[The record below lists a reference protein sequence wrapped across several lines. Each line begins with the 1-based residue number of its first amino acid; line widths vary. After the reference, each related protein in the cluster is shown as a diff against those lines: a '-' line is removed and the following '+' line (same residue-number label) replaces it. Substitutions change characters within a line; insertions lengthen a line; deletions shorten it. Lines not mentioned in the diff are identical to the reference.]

1 MSKEMKLKSF
11 ITFVGFFLF
20 FLFLIFTPLNQA
32 RALDY
37 AGLALS
43 PPTFELSAN
52 PGDNLENSIRVENLT
67 ETPMKV
73 LVQKRNFTAMGEEGA
88 VNLTEEEDTFS
99 LASWI
104 TVTPA
109 EAEMPA
115 KGTMTFTFRTAVPLN
130 AEPGGHFGSIIFRIG
145 GQSNP
150 QQSGAVVAQE
160 LGALVLVRIA
170 GKTTE
175 KAVLES
181 FVPKKKLWEH
191 GPVEFEIRVKNEGNV
206 HIKPAGVITIT
217 NLFGRKV
224 ATFNVDPR
232 NVLPGAIRK
241 STTVWDKKFLFGKY
255 TASLALNYS
264 TQGKVLAGLTT
275 FFGFPYR
282 VGGPILLGLII
293 LIFFLYRARRRIKLA
308 LKVLFGKYK

>member
-1 MSKEMKLKSF
+1 MKLKSF
-11 ITFVGFFLF
+11 ITFVGLFLF

-67 ETPMKV
+67 GVPMKIS
-73 LVQKRNFTAMGEEGA
+73 VQKRNFTALGEEGA
-88 VNLTEEEDTFS
+88 VDLTEDETLFS

-104 TVTPA
+104 TVFPSEIEIA
-109 EAEMPA
+109 A
-115 KGTMTFTFRTAVPLN
+115 KGTTTFVFKTAVPLN

-170 GKTTE
+170 GKTSE
-175 KAVLES
+175 KATLES
-181 FVPKKKLWEH
+181 FVPKKRLWER

-217 NLFGRKV
+217 DLFGRKV
-224 ATFNVDPR
+224 GTFNVDPK

-241 STTVWDKKFLFGKY
+241 STAVWDKKFLFSKY
-255 TASLALNYS
+255 TASLALNYG
-264 TQGKVLAGLTT
+264 TQGKILIGSTT
-275 FFGFPYR
+275 LIGFPYKV
-282 VGGPILLGLII
+282 VGLVLLGLAI
-293 LIFFLYRARRRIKLA
+293 LIFLLYRARKRISLA

>member
-1 MSKEMKLKSF
+1 MKLKPF
-11 ITFVGFFLF
+11 IILVGLFLF
-20 FLFLIFTPLNQA
+20 FLFLIFIPLNQA

-52 PGDNLENSIRVENLT
+52 PGDNLENTIRVENLT
-67 ETPMKV
+67 AVPMKV
-73 LVQKRNFTAMGEEGA
+73 SVQKRNFTAMGEEGA

-104 TVTPA
+104 TVLPS
-109 EAEMPA
+109 EAEISS
-115 KGTMTFTFRTAVPLN
+115 KGTMTFTFQTAVPLN

-170 GKTTE
+170 GKTSE
-175 KAVLES
+175 KATLES
-181 FVPKKKLWEH
+181 FVPKKRLWER

-224 ATFNVDPR
+224 ATFNVDPK

-241 STTVWDKKFLFGKY
+241 STALWDKKFLFSKY
-255 TASLALNYS
+255 TASLALNYG
-264 TQGKVLAGLTT
+264 TQGKILIGSTT
-275 FFGFPYR
+275 LIGFPYKV
-282 VGGPILLGLII
+282 VGLVLLGLAI
-293 LIFFLYRARRRIKLA
+293 LIFLLYRARKRISLA

>member
-1 MSKEMKLKSF
+1 MKLKLF
-11 ITFVGFFLF
+11 ITLVGLFLF
-20 FLFLIFTPLNQA
+20 FLFLVFAPLNQA

-52 PGDNLENSIRVENLT
+52 PGDSLENTIRVENLT
-67 ETPMKV
+67 ETPMRV
-73 LVQKRNFTAMGEEGA
+73 SVQKRNFTALGEEGA

-104 TVTPA
+104 TVLPS
-109 EAEMPA
+109 EAEISP
-115 KGTMTFTFRTAVPLN
+115 KGIMTFTFRTAVPLN

-145 GQSNP
+145 GQSNL

-170 GKTTE
+170 GKTSE
-175 KAVLES
+175 KATLES
-181 FVPKKKLWEH
+181 FVPKKRLWER
-191 GPVEFEIRVKNEGNV
+191 GPVEFEIRIKNEGNV
-206 HIKPAGVITIT
+206 HLKPTGVITIT
-217 NLFGRKV
+217 NIFGKKV
-224 ATFNVDPR
+224 ASFNPEPK

-241 STTVWDKKFLFGKY
+241 STATWNQKFLFGKY
-255 TASLALNYS
+255 TASLALNYG
-264 TQGKVLAGLTT
+264 TQGQILTGSTT
-275 FFGFPYR
+275 FIGFPYK
-282 VGGPILLGLII
+282 GGGLILLGLA
-293 LIFFLYRARRRIKLA
+293 LLVFLLYRARKRISLA

>member
-1 MSKEMKLKSF
+1 MKLKPF
-11 ITFVGFFLF
+11 IILVGLFLF
-20 FLFLIFTPLNQA
+20 FLFLIFIPLNQA

-52 PGDNLENSIRVENLT
+52 PGDNLENTIRVENLT
-67 ETPMKV
+67 AVPMKV
-73 LVQKRNFTAMGEEGA
+73 SVQKRNFTAMGEEGA

-104 TVTPA
+104 TVLPS
-109 EAEMPA
+109 EVEISS
-115 KGTMTFTFRTAVPLN
+115 KGTMTFTFQTAVPLN

-145 GQSNP
+145 GQPTP

-160 LGALVLVRIA
+160 LGALVLLRIA
-170 GKTTE
+170 GKTSE
-175 KAVLES
+175 KATLES
-181 FVPKKKLWEH
+181 FVPKKRLWER

-224 ATFNVDPR
+224 ATFNVDPK

-241 STTVWDKKFLFGKY
+241 STALWDKKFLFSKY
-255 TASLALNYS
+255 TASLALNYG
-264 TQGKVLAGLTT
+264 TQGKILIGSTT
-275 FFGFPYR
+275 LIGFPYKV
-282 VGGPILLGLII
+282 VGLVLLGLAI
-293 LIFFLYRARRRIKLA
+293 LIFLLYRARKRISLA